1 MAPDTNR
8 AAARQAS
15 TIPSAGSSC
24 SSTQWSGPKHFLQ
37 CHQQGTP
44 LGPCL
49 PGNFV
54 YNDGQEYV
62 VSSTRASSSTKLPNL
77 PAAPGS
83 LRPVRDSLLSLL
95 NASSTPLE
103 RQLAIFTYLSIGEE
117 AMRQVLQAEEA
128 AAAIQARYTAKV
140 SLSRTG
146 SGAVVKV
153 KLDKSFARDKLSAKQ
168 YGKQAITGSDA
179 LANPASQAGL
189 TSRPQAWEAGEL
201 LAQFSKGKEAMA
213 TTIATTLETLANGR
227 NTRPGLD
234 LCAVPEQLQPF
245 AVGLLHKAGACSA
258 YALPVYQQQL
268 PLGRWLSQQQYTY
281 LVSHHSSAQLCYD
294 FQPTYWDTA
303 VEAVPHPF
311 PLFAPGRLAKAL
323 LAVPPASLL
332 RHCCLPGMPSL
343 AAAAEQLGLAPAG
356 AAAAAANAA
365 ASASSGMGMLRRI
378 WCSQLLRLRP
388 GVMLRLLAAR
398 ALLQL
403 QPAVPLLAGSA
414 CSSEVAVSS
423 GQGGGGAGSAPT
435 AVGADEEGS
444 KAAEAAAVLPPSR
457 RQQGG
462 SRQRI
467 IGRQLR
473 RLGGLVGRA
482 LLLRVC

>member
-1 MAPDTNR
+1 MAPDTNK

-128 AAAIQARYTAKV
+128 AAAIQARYTAKA

-168 YGKQAITGSDA
+168 YGKQAITGRDA

-258 YALPVYQQQL
+258 CALPVYQQQL

-323 LAVPPASLL
+323 LAVAASQ
-332 RHCCLPGMPSL
+332 P
-343 AAAAEQLGLAPAG
+343 AAALLPARHAQPG
-356 AAAAAANAA
+356 SSSRAAGPGPSRCGSSGCQGSSQRQQRHGHAAAHLVQPAAAAAARRDAAPAGGTRAA
-365 ASASSGMGMLRRI
+365 AGA
-378 WCSQLLRLRP
+378 
-388 GVMLRLLAAR
+388 
-398 ALLQL
+398 
-403 QPAVPLLAGSA
+403 AGSGPA
-414 CSSEVAVSS
+414 GWQRLQQRGGGSS

-467 IGRQLR
+467 IG
-473 RLGGLVGRA
+473 GGWEGW
-482 LLLRVC
+482 

>member
-1 MAPDTNR
+1 MTPDTSR
-8 AAARQAS
+8 AAARKAF
-15 TIPSAGSSC
+15 TIPCAGSSNTSSC
-24 SSTQWSGPKHFLQ
+24 SSTQLSGPRHFLES
-37 CHQQGTP
+37 HQQGTP
-44 LGPCL
+44 LGHLL
-49 PGNFV
+49 PGIYIF
-54 YNDGQEYV
+54 NDGQEYV
-62 VSSTRASSSTKLPNL
+62 VSSTGTSSSTNRPNL

-83 LRPVRDSLLSLL
+83 LRPLRDSLLSLL

-103 RQLAIFTYLSIGEE
+103 RQLAIYTYLSIGEE

-128 AAAIQARYTAKV
+128 AATVHECYAAK
-140 SLSRTG
+140 
-146 SGAVVKV
+146 
-153 KLDKSFARDKLSAKQ
+153 
-168 YGKQAITGSDA
+168 
-179 LANPASQAGL
+179 AGL
-189 TSRPQAWEAGEL
+189 TSRPQAWEARKL

-227 NTRPGLD
+227 NTRLGLD

-268 PLGRWLSQQQYTY
+268 PLAGWLSQQQYTH
-281 LVSHHSSAQLCYD
+281 LLSHHSGAQLCYD

-356 AAAAAANAA
+356 ATAAAAKAA

-398 ALLQL
+398 ALLRL

-414 CSSEVAVSS
+414 CSSEVAASS

-473 RLGGLVGRA
+473 LLGGLVGRA